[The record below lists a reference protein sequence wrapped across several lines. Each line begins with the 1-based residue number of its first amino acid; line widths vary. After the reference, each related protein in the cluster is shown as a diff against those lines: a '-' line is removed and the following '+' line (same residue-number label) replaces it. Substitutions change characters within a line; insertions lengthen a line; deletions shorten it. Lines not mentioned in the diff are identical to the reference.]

1 MYSLEE
7 CCYLVEK
14 QINSQKIGMKEPHS
28 LYEPIEYV
36 LKQGGKRIRPAMT
49 LMACNLFSDDVQQAV
64 MPAVAIEVFHNFTL
78 LHDDV
83 MDKADIRR
91 NQPTVHK
98 KWSENVAILSGDAM
112 QVLAYQYLAQS
123 RQDLLSSLLQV
134 FSDTALQVCEGQ
146 QYDMN
151 FETRSDVSID
161 EYRQMITLKT
171 AVLLAASLKTGAIC
185 GGADKQNAEAL
196 YNFGISLGLTFQ
208 ILDDWLDVYS
218 DPKVFGKATG
228 GDILTGKKTFLLITA
243 LERADA
249 ATRSRLT
256 GLLNNREIADNVKIN
271 QVKAIYDR
279 LDVNKIVQQTIEEY
293 YIETMQHL
301 QKVKIADDSR
311 KEGLKNLAGMLL
323 KRNN

>member
-323 KRNN
+323 KRNK

>member
-1 MYSLEE
+1 MHTLEE
-7 CCYLVEK
+7 CCSLIEK
-14 QINSQKIGMKEPHS
+14 HINRLNIGLKAPRN

-36 LKQGGKRIRPAMT
+36 LKQGGKRLRPAMT
-49 LMACNLFSDDVQQAV
+49 LMACNLFSEEVQQAV

-98 KWSENVAILSGDAM
+98 KWSENAAILSGDAM
-112 QVLAYQYLAQS
+112 QVLAYQYITQS
-123 RQDLLSSLLQV
+123 RQDLLPSLLQV

-151 FETRSDVSID
+151 FETRSDVSIE
-161 EYRQMITLKT
+161 EYRHMITLKT
-171 AVLLAASLKTGAIC
+171 AVLLASSLKIGAIC
-185 GGADKQNAEAL
+185 GDADKQNVEAL
-196 YNFGISLGLTFQ
+196 YHFGISLGLTFQ

-249 ATRSRLT
+249 ATSSQLT
-256 GLLNNREIADNVKIN
+256 ALLNNREIADDVKIT
-271 QVKAIYDR
+271 QVKALYDR
-279 LDVNKIVQQTIEEY
+279 LDVNRTVQQTIDEY
-293 YIETMQHL
+293 YIETMQYL
-301 QKVKIADDSR
+301 QKVQIADDSR

-323 KRNN
+323 KREK

>member
-7 CCYLVEK
+7 CCSLIEE
-14 QINSQKIGMKEPHS
+14 QIARLNIGVQAPSH
-28 LYEPIEYV
+28 LYEPIGYV

-49 LMACNLFSDDVQQAV
+49 LMACNLFSNELQQAV

-112 QVLAYQYLAQS
+112 QVLAYQYLGRS
-123 RQDLLSSLLQV
+123 REDLLPSLLPI

-151 FETRSDVSID
+151 FETTTDVSID
-161 EYRQMITLKT
+161 EYRHMITLKT
-171 AVLLAASLKTGAIC
+171 AVLLAASLKIGAIC
-185 GGADKQNAEAL
+185 GGADKQNAETL
-196 YNFGISLGLTFQ
+196 YRFGISLGLTFQ

-228 GDILTGKKTFLLITA
+228 GDILTAKKTFLLITA

-249 ATRSRLT
+249 DTRAKLLA
-256 GLLNNREIADNVKIN
+256 LLNNRDIADEDKIN
-271 QVKAIYDR
+271 QVKAIYDK
-279 LDVNKIVQQTIEEY
+279 LDVNKTVQQTIDEY

-301 QKVKIADDSR
+301 QKVQIADASR
-311 KEGLKNLAGMLL
+311 KDELKKLAGMLL
-323 KRNN
+323 KRNK